1 MQSSRCAIFEGS
13 NEGGLA
19 EPRVMRDTSMGWV
32 CTESGVTEDP
42 LRGGLKKRLSL
53 RGYPHYDGVSR
64 VTPHV

>member
-1 MQSSRCAIFEGS
+1 
-13 NEGGLA
+13 
-19 EPRVMRDTSMGWV
+19 MRDTSMGWV